1 MFYITCGIAGIE
13 GVQGAEKADDC
24 AIFSGL

>member
-13 GVQGAEKADDC
+13 GVQGAEEADDC